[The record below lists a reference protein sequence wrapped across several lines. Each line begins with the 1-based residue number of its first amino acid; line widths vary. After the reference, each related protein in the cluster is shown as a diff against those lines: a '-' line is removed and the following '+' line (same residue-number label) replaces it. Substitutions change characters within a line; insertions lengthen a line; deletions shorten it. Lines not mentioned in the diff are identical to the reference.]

1 MMSHEET
8 SFAYFFSFVIFVDV
22 HMWVCLCVHTRG
34 FPWLIPGLS
43 IIVLPSYESGSS
55 NQTQNLLIIS
65 SFLSQFALGNSLS
78 LPSQPRTTLGSPHPP
93 GTCVGTQGFELQ
105 STHVHDKHFNH
116 GAMPRRLL
124 LILKSLKE
132 AWSVFEP
139 IIPHTLGVHYLN
151 EGNILKQCFIYLLS
165 IRAPGE
171 PFRIYCINLF
181 HLWYCQ
187 VAPGDPLS
195 FIASICVHIR
205 SKCYTWGRRF
215 H

>member
-1 MMSHEET
+1 MLWGT
-8 SFAYFFSFVIFVDV
+8 
-22 HMWVCLCVHTRG
+22 
-34 FPWLIPGLS
+34 P
-43 IIVLPSYESGSS
+43 
-55 NQTQNLLIIS
+55 
-65 SFLSQFALGNSLS
+65 LS

-93 GTCVGTQGFELQ
+93 GTCVGTRGFELQ
-105 STHVHDKHFNH
+105 STHVHDKHFNY
-116 GAMPRRLL
+116 GAMPRRLR

-181 HLWYCQ
+181 SSVVLPSGSGGPLVFHCFHLCSYQVQVLYLGKTVSLKCVVSVCRGRRIQRPRNQPLVTWHCPEHPQ
-187 VAPGDPLS
+187 VARGLATFKMQMD
-195 FIASICVHIR
+195 
-205 SKCYTWGRRF
+205 
-215 H
+215 